1 MKHFKRIIV
10 WIGLSVVIQFSV
22 LLYLNNYL
30 FSTNGNSIKTKKV
43 ETNVNK
49 ALVNQE
55 IYIPLDAS
63 QIAISYDGSYVS
75 YYENEILNI
84 INNSTG
90 ELKQVSFAEGSKVS
104 FYKWL
109 PDRNR
114 MLITEKTQVKA
125 GGMLKLSQYDVDKKE
140 KVEEKSLTL
149 TDNKFEVNDIALS
162 TLSNVIYIKTIN
174 LEARGTIYYLNVM
187 KEMKKIETKGYIIGN
202 IEVIPHEDKLVYE
215 DLTYNKV
222 YITNISNTI
231 NIKGVSKLALL
242 SVDSDDNIYLG
253 QLESD
258 KVIKVFSGV
267 LKDATSNWKI
277 TELKEPVN
285 TQDIYIS
292 FNGDMYINDNLMGI
306 ITQVSTGNTM
316 NYQGKFLSMYEGG
329 IASISQGKL
338 IRTSLK

>member
-1 MKHFKRIIV
+1 MGDMTKA
-10 WIGLSVVIQFSV
+10 
-22 LLYLNNYL
+22 
-30 FSTNGNSIKTKKV
+30 ST
-43 ETNVNK
+43 
-49 ALVNQE
+49 
-55 IYIPLDAS
+55 
-63 QIAISYDGSYVS
+63 ISNFV
-75 YYENEILNI
+75 
-84 INNSTG
+84 
-90 ELKQVSFAEGSKVS
+90 
-104 FYKWL
+104 
-109 PDRNR
+109 
-114 MLITEKTQVKA
+114 
-125 GGMLKLSQYDVDKKE
+125 
-140 KVEEKSLTL
+140 
-149 TDNKFEVNDIALS
+149 
-162 TLSNVIYIKTIN
+162 
-174 LEARGTIYYLNVM
+174 
-187 KEMKKIETKGYIIGN
+187 GN
-202 IEVIPHEDKLVYE
+202 IASVRHEDKLVYE